1 MLLVVL
7 LAGVEDESR
16 SKEPEQLACSVVIHS
31 LKGGDIDRNVGFLW
45 LWCRSYVDN
54 FHK

>member
-16 SKEPEQLACSVVIHS
+16 SKELEQLACSVVIHS
-31 LKGGDIDRNVGFLW
+31 LKGGDIDWNVGIFMVMVSLICGQ
-45 LWCRSYVDN
+45 LP
-54 FHK
+54 